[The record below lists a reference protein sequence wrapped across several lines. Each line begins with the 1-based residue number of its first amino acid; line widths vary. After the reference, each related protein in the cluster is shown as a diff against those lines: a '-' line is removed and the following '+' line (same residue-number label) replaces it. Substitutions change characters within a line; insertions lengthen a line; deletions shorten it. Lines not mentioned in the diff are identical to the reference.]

1 LKYYGHA
8 TPPYWKLIYEA
19 NKDVIGDNPAHV
31 RRGMVV
37 KIPVLPPDFKG

>member
-19 NKDVIGDNPAHV
+19 NEAVIGENPNRV
-31 RRGMVV
+31 RPGMVL
-37 KIPVLPPDFKG
+37 KIPELPADFKG